1 MFQPRRP
8 PAARGCLIALSLALL
23 SAWPSS
29 EGSVLVRV
37 DKVQPAAPPPALV
50 ASMRV
55 LQEFEQAWLVRMPE
69 SDASRLA
76 DARVSHAVLQPVGDQ
91 DALFVVSTSAAADLE
106 ALKAVA
112 TVWRIDSAATLLVA
126 KDDNVRERIAP
137 RLHLKRLADASD
149 LELTFRLAGRSAA
162 VPRARATA
170 YAPGTTRIPEMVSLV
185 SAQTI
190 GDTIKALESFQ
201 TRFATMPTCEAAGT
215 WLRDSFTAFGLD
227 AERDPFVFGSGVQY
241 PAANVVATLGGRTAP
256 DQVVI
261 VAGHYDSTSN
271 DASRLAPGADD
282 NASGTAAV
290 VELARVLSRYSFD
303 YTIKFIAFSAEEWG
317 LYGSRHY
324 AQAAKSAGER
334 IIGVVNL
341 DMVGYTDRLP
351 EDLDLIVN
359 SRSEWLAN
367 TFASAAAAW
376 APMPT
381 LKVVN
386 ASLTYSDH
394 SPFWDQGYSALC
406 GIEDANPSNPNY
418 HRTYDTFST
427 LNMDF
432 ASAVARASLATIA
445 MLAQPF
451 ATPAPP
457 SAVTVQSQVLGT
469 MFMRATT
476 AYVTWSAVPGA
487 ASYNVYRTTTSRAG
501 YVRTNRTPVTGTSF
515 ADRFLPAGVTY
526 YYVVASVDGNGNEGN
541 YSKEIALAATTTS
554 ATRGR

>member
-1 MFQPRRP
+1 MFQRRRLP
-8 PAARGCLIALSLALL
+8 VVRGCLIALSLAVL
-23 SAWPSS
+23 SAWPFSD
-29 EGSVLVRV
+29 GTVLVRV
-37 DKVQPAAPPPALV
+37 DKVQPAAPPAALV
-50 ASMRV
+50 ANMQV
-55 LQEFEQAWLVRMPE
+55 VQEFEQAWLVRMPA
-69 SDASRLA
+69 SDAARLA
-76 DARVSHAVLQPVGDQ
+76 DAGVSHAVLQPVGDE
-91 DALFVVSTSAAADLE
+91 DRLFVVSTSAVRDLD
-106 ALKAVA
+106 ALNAVG
-112 TVWRIDSAATLLVA
+112 TVWRIDADATLLVA
-126 KDDNVRERIAP
+126 KDDNVRERVAP
-137 RLHLKRLADASD
+137 HLHLKRLADESD
-149 LELTFRLAGRSAA
+149 LKLTFHLAGRSAA
-162 VPRARATA
+162 MPRPRATA
-170 YAPGTTRIPEMVSLV
+170 YAPGSARIPEMVSLV

-190 GDTIKALESFQ
+190 GDTIKALEGFQ
-201 TRFATMPTCEAAGT
+201 TRYATMPSCEAAGT
-215 WLRDSFTAFGLD
+215 WLRDSFTAFGLA

-241 PAANVVATLGGRTAP
+241 PGTNVVATLRGRTAP
-256 DQVVI
+256 EQVVI

-271 DASRLAPGADD
+271 DPPRLAPGADD
-282 NASGTAAV
+282 NASGTAVV

-324 AQAAKSAGER
+324 AQAAKSAGEQ
-334 IIGVVNL
+334 IVGVVNL
-341 DMVGYTDRLP
+341 DMVAYTDRLP

-367 TFASAAAAW
+367 AFATATAAW

-394 SPFWDQGYSALC
+394 SPFWDQGYSAMC

-418 HRTYDTFST
+418 HKTYDTFGT

-432 ASAVARASLATIA
+432 ASAVARASLATVA

-451 ATPAPP
+451 VTPAPP
-457 SAVTVQSQVLGT
+457 SAVAVQSQLVGT

-476 AYVTWSAVPGA
+476 AHVTWSAVPGA

-501 YVRTNRTPVTGTSF
+501 YVRANRTPVTATSF
-515 ADRFLPAGVTY
+515 ADRFLPPGVTY
-526 YYVVASVDGNGNEGN
+526 YYVVASVDGNGGEGN
-541 YSKEIALAATTTS
+541 YSREAVLAATTTS